1 MTAELTQAHD
11 KQLQHTMEN
20 STDSMSDLDYK
31 SLVNHCLEICS
42 ALKDKGCKFSLSLR
56 LGSVLNFSLS
66 SEGCNPEATKRI
78 RRSPSYLRRQIRRR
92 AAFLE
97 RKKKLPLAD
106 EEHEDNSE
114 EESNSDDSESKT
126 GSDASEPV
134 PETKQEEHEVAP
146 TDDHWK
152 VVPSFSSYPFDY
164 HRRKR
169 EERRT
174 LDHLGRPR
182 VSIVDS
188 YKRHIIR
195 ERRVHDGYPSVAEH
209 CVFAPAYTARDDVE
223 RAVLTKDSTKL
234 KEING
239 TYGKREFNSDGKFH
253 LTGNEIF
260 PHKEI
265 RS

>member
-1 MTAELTQAHD
+1 MTAELTQAHG

-31 SLVNHCLEICS
+31 SLVNQCLEICS

-56 LGSVLNFSLS
+56 LGSNFNFALS

-114 EESNSDDSESKT
+114 EESNSDESESKT

-134 PETKQEEHEVAP
+134 PETKQQEHEVAP

-152 VVPSFSSYPFDY
+152 VVS
-164 HRRKR
+164 
-169 EERRT
+169 T
-174 LDHLGRPR
+174 
-182 VSIVDS
+182 
-188 YKRHIIR
+188 RHIIR
-195 ERRVHDGYPSVAEH
+195 EHREHDGYPSVVDN

-223 RAVLTKDSTKL
+223 RAVLTNDSTKL

-239 TYGKREFNSDGKFH
+239 TYGKYEFNSDGKFH

-260 PHKEI
+260 P
-265 RS
+265 R